1 MNEPLNESILTAA
14 IQTNWLG
21 KRFEYLPV
29 IDSTNDNLR
38 DRLTTHSGMLMP
50 HGMRVITDFQT
61 RGRGRMNRRWLSPPN
76 VSLMFSLLFRVGWPA
91 EQANWLTMLAGIAA
105 ANAIRNE
112 TNLDVM
118 LKWPN
123 DLIIVRHNEWYK
135 LGGILLECEF
145 SESGKLQQAIL
156 GMGINVNVAPE
167 SLPPQPIIPA
177 TSILAATGMPV
188 SRPRL
193 LNLILREL
201 ERGFSA
207 AAQGQ
212 SPQPAWKNLL
222 VTLGQRVTI
231 TTNNDAEP
239 ITGLAET
246 TDEWGHLLIRTDSG
260 ELHTVTAGD
269 VGLRK

>member
-29 IDSTNDNLR
+29 IDSTNDHLR

-50 HGMRVITDFQT
+50 HGMMVITDFQT

-212 SPQPAWKNLL
+212 SPQPAWNNLL

>member
-29 IDSTNDNLR
+29 IDSTNDHLR

-50 HGMRVITDFQT
+50 HGAMVIADFQT
-61 RGRGRMNRRWLSPPN
+61 RGRGRMSRRWLSPPN
-76 VSLMFSLLFRVGWPA
+76 VSLMFSLLFRMSWPA
-91 EQANWLTMLAGIAA
+91 EQANWLTMLAGVAA
-105 ANAIRNE
+105 ATAIKNE
-112 TNLDVM
+112 TNLDVV

-123 DLIIVRHNEWYK
+123 DLILVRNGEWYK

-145 SESGKLQQAIL
+145 NENGKLRTAVL
-156 GMGINVNVAPE
+156 GMGINVNVPPE
-167 SLPPQPIIPA
+167 ALPPQPIIPA
-177 TSILAATGMPV
+177 TSILAATGLPL

-201 ERGFSA
+201 ERGFGA

-212 SPQPAWKNLL
+212 SPQPAWNSLL

-231 TTNNDAEP
+231 TLGEQSEPLTGVAE
-239 ITGLAET
+239 A
-246 TDEWGHLLIRTDSG
+246 TDEWGHLLVRTDAG
-260 ELHTVTAGD
+260 ELRTITAGD
-269 VGLRK
+269 IGLRK